1 MTTDF
6 MPLIKKCNLIN
17 NVGVGYIFVDENMCL
32 MQNGKKDYRLIVI
45 PAITFLM
52 AIG

>member
-17 NVGVGYIFVDENMCL
+17 NVGVGYVFVDENMCL